1 MKFLSLLFCLTS
13 LSAFASD
20 RELTQQLTA
29 ERMKPL
35 KPEWRIEICEER
47 LCRQER
53 LVDVV
58 RRARQER
65 SGGGDI
71 IGNGGGLGEQNFIY
85 ALSQV
90 AGFIRETLAAGL
102 VQGPDAA
109 ALARIAWHAQTQ
121 GERAG
126 ELIFI
131 SGKAVPGLFDSPMDP
146 EVRMAKTALSPEAPI
161 LINLDMIYQR
171 AYGKLEIMPF
181 TVMVA
186 SLVHELGHQIGI
198 QDHSY
203 LDYLGARVRR
213 LLEREQNRVG
223 RNLGR
228 DGRVEM
234 TSINLGPLAVPKLYF
249 TFGEQLVT
257 FDSELHA
264 ALKCRDPKAQVRSA
278 RFDNQHWQPGV
289 NFDRSWVT
297 SYRAWVTLKCVTR
310 DGVLEEEERDFALDL
325 AVNLEGETPE
335 IRVVQ
340 LALYN

>member
-1 MKFLSLLFCLTS
+1 MKFLSLMFCLMS
-13 LSAFASD
+13 LSAFANE
-20 RELTQQLTA
+20 RELPTQLTA
-29 ERMKPL
+29 ERLKPL

-53 LVDVV
+53 LLDVV

-90 AGFIRETLAAGL
+90 AGFINETIAAGL
-102 VQGPDAA
+102 VQGPDVA
-109 ALARIAWHAQTQ
+109 ALTRIAWHAREQ
-121 GERAG
+121 GSRAG

-131 SGKAVPGLFDSPMDP
+131 SGKAVPGLFDSPSDP
-146 EVRMAKTALSPEAPI
+146 EVRMAKTALSPDAPI

-171 AYGKLEIMPF
+171 AYGSLEIMPF

-223 RNLGR
+223 RRLGR
-228 DGRVEM
+228 DGRVDM
-234 TSINLGPLAVPKLYF
+234 TSINLGPLALPKLYF
-249 TFGEQLVT
+249 TFGEQLLT
-257 FDSELHA
+257 FDRELHG
-264 ALKCRDPKAQVRSA
+264 ALTCRDPQAQVRSA

-289 NFDRSWVT
+289 NFDRTWIT
-297 SYRAWVTLKCVTR
+297 SYRAWVILKCVG
-310 DGVLEEEERDFALDL
+310 DAGEVYEEERDFALDL
-325 AVNLEGETPE
+325 TVNLAGEKPE